1 VNRQYKRLMQKEEAK
16 KRTGARPPVKAAG
29 APAKRER
36 TKPRQFIKEVF
47 AELKKVAWP
56 TRQETIAYSIVV
68 LVSVIVIAALIF
80 AMDFVFTEGVLA
92 LFGVET

>member
-1 VNRQYKRLMQKEEAK
+1 MNRQYKRLMQKEEAK
-16 KRTGARPPVKAAG
+16 KRAGGRPPVKAA
-29 APAKRER
+29 APPQKRER

-56 TRQETIAYSIVV
+56 KRQETIAYSIVV

-80 AMDFVFTEGVLA
+80 AMDFVFTEAVLA
-92 LFGVET
+92 LFGVDT